1 MNDSNSSPRRIA
13 IAVVEHNGSYLI
25 RQRPTGGPLA
35 GFWEFPGG
43 KVHAGETPEAAALR
57 ECAEETGLSVR
68 AIELLAQVDHMYEHG
83 ALRLSFYHCTPAD
96 PARLPLGNFGW
107 VEAATLASLKFPPA
121 NGTVL
126 EAIAKRQTVKP

>member
-1 MNDSNSSPRRIA
+1 MTA
-13 IAVVEHNGSYLI
+13 IGCFE
-25 RQRPTGGPLA
+25 
-35 GFWEFPGG
+35 
-43 KVHAGETPEAAALR
+43 K
-57 ECAEETGLSVR
+57 
-68 AIELLAQVDHMYEHG
+68 LLAQVDHMYEHG